1 MKTKFMSP
9 VVSATATTR
18 TMHNIHPNY
27 QRGFLAGHGDLLLLA
42 GGCFVAYLF
51 VVYCCLPLFGS
62 YKYARVA
69 SELGYYW
76 GNTLDMMQYKLRLEF
91 YPYLKPL
98 LPYLESFF

>member
-9 VVSATATTR
+9 IVSATATTR
-18 TMHNIHPNY
+18 SMHDLHPGY
-27 QRGFLAGHGDLLLLA
+27 QRGFWAANGDLLMLA
-42 GGCFVAYLF
+42 AGCFVAYFF

-62 YKYARVA
+62 HKYARVA

-76 GNTLDMMQYKLRLEF
+76 GNTFDMLHYKMRLEF

-98 LPYLESFF
+98 LPYLEAFL